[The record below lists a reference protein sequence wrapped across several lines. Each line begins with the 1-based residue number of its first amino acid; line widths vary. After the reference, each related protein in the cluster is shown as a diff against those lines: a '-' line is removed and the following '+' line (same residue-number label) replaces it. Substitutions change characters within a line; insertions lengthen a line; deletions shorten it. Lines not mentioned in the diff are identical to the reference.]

1 MATYTWGTQP
11 PITIDVTDN
20 INRNSSTSEYY
31 SGYITVTL
39 GGCSGNSTFGYNIYA
54 SVGGTSS
61 QLKADSPSQ
70 WSSGTYST
78 SFYVSG
84 STTGTTLYYTIR
96 VGSTDAPRGYTDF
109 SYSTWISAYTPP
121 ATEPASVPTLSA
133 SSAKLG
139 TSVIIYTNRQNSS
152 YTHKVT
158 YSCGTV
164 SGEIIQRNSSGRKVN
179 ITESVTWEIPK
190 DTLIDYVT
198 SSGTACT
205 INCETFYG
213 STSKGVRSVTL
224 TLYPPDDA
232 IPTVDEGW
240 FAVTREN
247 TSAAQSITEWISGY
261 SKAVVTFDESKIHP
275 KYNSTISKL
284 SVTYGEA
291 TVEAVGSTASTGV
304 LASTSV
310 VITATITDSRGIS
323 ASENYEITL
332 LDYKPPTITDVSI
345 YRSDSWKDQT
355 DDGHYICAKG
365 KAGCTSLNGKNTV
378 TLTGA
383 YKQSGASEYG
393 SEYPMQNET
402 ATLINRTEVS
412 ETVSYMVR
420 LTATDRLGN
429 SSYFE
434 KVVPTKAITFHLKAG
449 GKGAAFGGYAS
460 ADNTLELADGW
471 KLKIGGTTLTEAQLI
486 SLLNLL

>member
-1 MATYTWGTQP
+1 MAEYTWGTQP

-20 INRNSSTSEYY
+20 IYHITGSTEY
-31 SGYITVTL
+31 SGYVTVSGSFSARYDYWIDVTVNGSTQRLKGPTSGSITW
-39 GGCSGNSTFGYNIYA
+39 SD
-54 SVGGTSS
+54 SV
-61 QLKADSPSQ
+61 
-70 WSSGTYST
+70 
-78 SFYVSG
+78 SFYISG
-84 STTGTTLYYTIR
+84 STTASSIYLGVTVSTNSTGRNSLDASYTTNI
-96 VGSTDAPRGYTDF
+96 GS
-109 SYSTWISAYTPP
+109 YTPP

-139 TSVIIYTNRQNSS
+139 TSVIINTNRQNSS

-232 IPTVDEGW
+232 VPTVDTGW
-240 FAVTREN
+240 YAITREN
-247 TSAAQSITEWISGY
+247 TSAAASITEWISGY

-275 KYNSTISKL
+275 KYNSTIRKL

-291 TVEAVGSTASTGV
+291 TVEAVGSTAKTGV
-304 LASTSV
+304 LASTSA
-310 VITATITDSRGIS
+310 VITVTVTDSRGIS
-323 ASENYEITL
+323 ASENHTITL

-345 YRSDSWKDQT
+345 YRSDSLKAQT

-383 YKQSGASEYG
+383 YKQSGGTSYG

-402 ATLINRTEVS
+402 ATLINSTEVS